1 MDFRFLFLEFISTI
15 FFLKCLNQSMHLSG
29 KNLVRQQENFPATIP
44 TVFRTGEKLQ
54 QASLS
59 SSSAPAF
66 EDSGCLLCGGMTDT
80 ATEEPCALQATK
92 FSKIVSERGAV
103 RLTKEFLRNVEKVK
117 ISTEDEDSTA
127 VVENGESPLLQD
139 VEEDKVR

>member
-1 MDFRFLFLEFISTI
+1 M
-15 FFLKCLNQSMHLSG
+15 
-29 KNLVRQQENFPATIP
+29 
-44 TVFRTGEKLQ
+44 FRTGEKLQ

-59 SSSAPAF
+59 LSSPSAF

-103 RLTKEFLRNVEKVK
+103 RLTEEFLRSVEKVK
-117 ISTEDEDSTA
+117 LSTEGEDETTVA
-127 VVENGESPLLQD
+127 ENGESPLLQD
-139 VEEDKVR
+139 MEEDKVR